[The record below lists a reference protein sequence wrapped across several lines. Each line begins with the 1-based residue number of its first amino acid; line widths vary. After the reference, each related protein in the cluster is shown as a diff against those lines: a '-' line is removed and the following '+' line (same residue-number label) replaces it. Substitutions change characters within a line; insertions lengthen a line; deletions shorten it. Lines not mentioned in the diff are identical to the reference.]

1 MEAKINDQNKFNFV
15 INHVSFFLDEF
26 PTKLN
31 YEKNRDKNSYDF
43 GDFKLMISKPLPSN
57 LQYIQEKKDD
67 SYKIIEAKKWDLS
80 KNNIDLEF
88 QLPDTLNM
96 KNKIL
101 TMVVYAQ
108 TLDDNKDDNQAKN
121 YINPEYVPITSYTFF
136 NY

>member
-1 MEAKINDQNKFNFV
+1 
-15 INHVSFFLDEF
+15 
-26 PTKLN
+26 
-31 YEKNRDKNSYDF
+31 
-43 GDFKLMISKPLPSN
+43 MISKPLPSD

-88 QLPDTLNM
+88 QLPDTLNT

-108 TLDDNKDDNQAKN
+108 TLDDNQNDNQNDIQDKN
-121 YINPEYVPITSYTFF
+121 FINPEYVPITSYTFF

>member
-1 MEAKINDQNKFNFV
+1 
-15 INHVSFFLDEF
+15 
-26 PTKLN
+26 
-31 YEKNRDKNSYDF
+31 
-43 GDFKLMISKPLPSN
+43 

-67 SYKIIEAKKWDLS
+67 SHKIIEAKKWDLS

-88 QLPDTLNM
+88 QLPDTLNT

-108 TLDDNKDDNQAKN
+108 TLDDNQNDIQDKN
-121 YINPEYVPITSYTFF
+121 FINPEYVPITSYTFF